1 MIITF
6 GTYNDALKIMLRIW
20 SKSIFKG
27 VLNLVYMAVTVT
39 HLVQHTV
46 QKTHVYYTMEPVY
59 HVNLAG
65 EVQFVQCVSF
75 LLIN

>member
-1 MIITF
+1 M
-6 GTYNDALKIMLRIW
+6 RI
-20 SKSIFKG
+20 SILKG

-46 QKTHVYYTMEPVY
+46 QTTHVYYTMEPDY

-65 EVQFVQCVSF
+65 ERALMGGMEKIVNKDVLGTVNAILSV
-75 LLIN
+75 IT